1 MAGLKMNLSNL
12 KNVRQQCS
20 IKQDAI
26 ALDMSV
32 TKSSISKLESKNVE
46 DISLKKLTKYIR
58 AIGGTVL
65 VEVTLPDGTTY
76 KIN

>member
-1 MAGLKMNLSNL
+1 MNLSNL